1 MAITYTW
8 KVTGM
13 KTMNAGDLTKAVFQT
28 YWTKTGTD
36 ESGNTGVF
44 SGATPFNI
52 ESIDPNSF
60 INFDELTEEIVLD
73 WIRPVVVG
81 TYEEHVNAQIAKQ
94 IAEKYSKPEEAK
106 LPWAPEAVTPGTP
119 IPAQQPK

>member
-13 KTMNAGDLTKAVFQT
+13 KTMNAGSLSKAVFQT

-36 ESGNTGVF
+36 ENGNTGIF
-44 SGATPFNI
+44 SGATPFNVDQ
-52 ESIDPNSF
+52 IDPN
-60 INFDELTEEIVLD
+60 NFVNFSELTEETVLG
-73 WIRPVVVG
+73 WIKPVVVG
-81 TYEEHVNAQIAKQ
+81 QYEEHVNAQIAKQ
-94 IAEKYSKPEEAK
+94 IAEKYNKPEDAT
-106 LPWAPEAVTPGTP
+106 LPWAPETVTPGT